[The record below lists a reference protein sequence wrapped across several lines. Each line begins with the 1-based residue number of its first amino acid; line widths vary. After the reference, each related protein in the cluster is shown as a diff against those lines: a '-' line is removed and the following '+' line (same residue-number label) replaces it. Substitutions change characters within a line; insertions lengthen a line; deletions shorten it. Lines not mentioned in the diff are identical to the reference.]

1 MGDETEQFQLF
12 THNIDTGTNGVAT
25 FYKDDKTIKVFEG
38 NGDGSD
44 DKEMNYETFVS
55 NYEFYVAHE
64 IEQIPLH
71 IKI

>member
-1 MGDETEQFQLF
+1 MQNYIIASLKKLKNKFF
-12 THNIDTGTNGVAT
+12 AYS

-44 DKEMNYETFVS
+44 DKEMDYKTFVK
-55 NYEFYVAHE
+55 NYDFFVAHE